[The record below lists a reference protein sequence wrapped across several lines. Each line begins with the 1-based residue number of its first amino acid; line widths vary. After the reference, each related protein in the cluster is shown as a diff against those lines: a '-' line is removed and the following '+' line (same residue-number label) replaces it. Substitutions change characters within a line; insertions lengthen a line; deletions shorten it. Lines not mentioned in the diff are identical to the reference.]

1 MNLLKQFLNKITK
14 HALVTVQWDL
24 FKAGE
29 SVNNKNRTK
38 IHTEFLANIPYF
50 EHLTSNNSES
60 QEISTR

>member
-38 IHTEFLANIPYF
+38 IHTEFLANIGTV
-50 EHLTSNNSES
+50 L
-60 QEISTR
+60 

>member
-14 HALVTVQWDL
+14 HALVTVVQWDL

-38 IHTEFLANIPYF
+38 IHTEFLANIGTV
-50 EHLTSNNSES
+50 L
-60 QEISTR
+60 